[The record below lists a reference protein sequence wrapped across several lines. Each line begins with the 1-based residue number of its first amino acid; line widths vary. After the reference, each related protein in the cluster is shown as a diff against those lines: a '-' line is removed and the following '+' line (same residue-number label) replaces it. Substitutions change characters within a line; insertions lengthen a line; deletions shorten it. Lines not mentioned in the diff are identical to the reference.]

1 MGFRA
6 SSFPVPGKT
15 ALYLEDPA
23 AGPDF
28 GTRPGDSIGLE
39 VAVPDEDARFF
50 YIPGCAAMP
59 PDLAERLDGAKLL
72 FFDGTLWHDDEML
85 RAGLGEKTGR
95 SEEHTS
101 ELQSLMR
108 ISYAVFSLKK
118 KTQPKKVKHRN
129 QRTKTS

>member
-39 VAVPDEDARFF
+39 VAAPDEDARFF

-72 FFDGTLWHDDEML
+72 FFDGTFWRDDEML
-85 RAGLGEKTGR
+85 RAGVGGQTGR
-95 SEEHTS
+95 RMGHMSVS
-101 ELQSLMR
+101 GADG
-108 ISYAVFSLKK
+108 AVAARAPRALTRNGYLHNKNN
-118 KTQPKKVKHRN
+118 QPTH
-129 QRTKTS
+129 